1 MVTNEF
7 IERIAQVL
15 YDGKWLDADHFTK
28 QYFRFKA
35 KAVLGA
41 LTDPPK
47 DFVEA
52 FQKMGPVKNFGER
65 FYDAIETTQKWPR
78 AE

>member
-1 MVTNEF
+1 LVINEY

-15 YDGKWLDADHFTK
+15 YDGKWLDAPHFTK

-35 KAVLGA
+35 KDVLGA
-41 LTDPPK
+41 LVNPPP

-52 FQKMGPVKNFGER
+52 FKKRGPVEDFGDR